1 MGLEIAKKVID
12 KAIKEIKNSE
22 EYRLSDTRREVL
34 DISIHNLE
42 SVKESLDIDTEFIRK
57 VIEKAINK
65 HAKEED
71 GVELIMYFSYDS
83 IYPHASIVSDELD
96 FDELY
101 DLSDKVTKEVY
112 TEEFPFVVTATN
124 RG

>member
-42 SVKESLDIDTEFIRK
+42 SVKESLDIDTEVIRK
-57 VIEKAINK
+57 VIEQAINK

-71 GVELIMYFSYDS
+71 GVELLMCFSYDS
-83 IYPHASIVSDELD
+83 KYPHASIVSDELD
-96 FDELY
+96 FDELF
-101 DLSDKVTKEVY
+101 DLSDKVTEEIYK
-112 TEEFPFVVTATN
+112 EEFPFVVTATN
-124 RG
+124 KG